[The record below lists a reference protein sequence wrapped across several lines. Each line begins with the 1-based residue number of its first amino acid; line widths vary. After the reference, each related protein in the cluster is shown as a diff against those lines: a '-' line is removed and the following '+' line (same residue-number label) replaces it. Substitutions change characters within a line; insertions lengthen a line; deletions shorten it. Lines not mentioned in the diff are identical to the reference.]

1 MPATIGQPGQPP
13 RPPRA
18 AGVAGVVFAALLAAT
33 VALIRIVFPALPP
46 DTTTWHAATFGRTA
60 LRVALALLP
69 FVGIAFLW
77 FMAALRT
84 YIGAREDKFFATVFL
99 GSGLLFVAMLFAL
112 ATVADSML
120 SVADTSPGG
129 PPPQLWRYSH
139 HFTFT
144 LLSSYCMRMAAV
156 FTFSTTTIGHR
167 LKLFPRWLVG
177 LGYLVGAIL
186 LVVVTRVPWSELAF
200 PFWVL
205 AVSCRMLSARP
216 AVGVT
221 SRSRL

>member
-1 MPATIGQPGQPP
+1 MPAATGQSDQPH
-13 RPPRA
+13 RSPRA
-18 AGVAGVVFAALLAAT
+18 AGVAGVVFAVLLAAT
-33 VALIRIVFPALPP
+33 IVAIRIVFPELPP
-46 DTTTWHAATFGRTA
+46 AATTWHANAFGRAA

-69 FVGIAFLW
+69 FAGIAFLW

-84 YIGAREDKFFATVFL
+84 YIGAQEDKFFATVFL
-99 GSGLLFVAMLFAL
+99 GGGLLFVATLFEL

-120 SVADTSPGG
+120 SIADMSPGG

-156 FTFSTTTIGHR
+156 FTLSTTTIGHR
-167 LKLFPRWLVG
+167 LHLFPRWLWG

-200 PFWVL
+200 PFWAL
-205 AVSCRMLSARP
+205 AVSCRMLAARP
-216 AVGVT
+216 AGGGT
-221 SRSRL
+221 